1 MGHLTSR
8 DAYKNL
14 EDRINWFT
22 QGAAASETLTKILQV
37 LFTEKEAKWVARL
50 PIRPFT
56 LKKAAQL
63 WGTSEAKA
71 EKLLDHLCEKG
82 LLVDSYDRGVRK
94 FVLPPPMIGFF
105 EFSLMR
111 TRGDIDQKYLS
122 ELFYQYINVEE
133 DFIKELF
140 LGMDTKL
147 GRVFVNEPVLMTEKT
162 NHILDYERATHI
174 IEEADFIGV
183 GTCFCRHKNY
193 HLGIP
198 CKQNAPMETCLT
210 FGNVARSL
218 AEHGGYTRPIDKS
231 EAKEI
236 LEMCYGYNLVQMGEN
251 VREYPA
257 FMCNCCGCC
266 CEALETVRR
275 FSPMQPIA
283 TTNYIPK
290 INPND
295 CVSCGKCEKVC
306 PILAISMQENN
317 PAAPV
322 SPEEKPITI
331 RGMEPEAATRACE
344 AGAAAAG
351 AAAGAAVAA
360 AGVAGV
366 AASGASGIPAKK
378 RRPVID
384 ESICL
389 GCGVCARN
397 CPKKAISLQ
406 RRPIEVITPVNSTHR
421 FVLQAIEKGTLQ
433 NLIFDNQAFANHRAM
448 AAVFGTILKL
458 PPLKQALASK
468 QFKSVYL
475 DHLLSAQNAR
485 KKKELSH

>member
-8 DAYKNL
+8 DAYRNL
-14 EDRINWFT
+14 EDRLNWFT
-22 QGAAASETLTKILQV
+22 QGAPSSETLTKILQV

-63 WGTSEAKA
+63 WGTTEAKA
-71 EKLLDHLCEKG
+71 EKLLDRLCEKG

-133 DFIKELF
+133 DFIKDLF

-147 GRVFVNEPVLMTEKT
+147 GRVFVNESVLMTEKT

-198 CKQNAPMETCLT
+198 CKLNAPMETCLT

-218 AEHGGYTRPIDKS
+218 AEHGGYTRPIDKV

-236 LEMCYGYNLVQMGEN
+236 LEMSYGYNLVQMGEN
-251 VREYPA
+251 VREHPA

-266 CEALETVRR
+266 CEALEAVRR

-283 TTNYIPK
+283 TTNYLPK
-290 INPND
+290 IDPEE
-295 CVSCGKCEKVC
+295 CVSCGRCKEVC
-306 PILAISMQENN
+306 PIEAISMQEEA
-317 PAAPV
+317 PA
-322 SPEEKPITI
+322 
-331 RGMEPEAATRACE
+331 EP
-344 AGAAAAG
+344 AAAASSPVSG
-351 AAAGAAVAA
+351 SASAPASASSEPAVP
-360 AGVAGV
+360 GP
-366 AASGASGIPAKK
+366 ASVFSNKK
-378 RRPVID
+378 RPVID
-384 ESICL
+384 RNICL
-389 GCGVCARN
+389 GCGVCARS

-421 FVLQAIEKGTLQ
+421 FVVQAIEKGTLQ

-448 AAVFGTILKL
+448 AAVLGTILKL

-475 DHLLSAQNAR
+475 DHLLSAQ
-485 KKKELSH
+485 KKSKETKV

>member
-8 DAYKNL
+8 DAYRNL

-22 QGAAASETLTKILQV
+22 QGAPASETLTKILEV

-147 GRVFVNEPVLMTEKT
+147 GRVFVNEPVLITEKT

-198 CKQNAPMETCLT
+198 CRQNAPMETCLT

-218 AEHGGYTRPIDKS
+218 AQHGGYTRPIDKS

-251 VREYPA
+251 VREHPA

-290 INPND
+290 INHSD

-317 PAAPV
+317 LPV
-322 SPEEKPITI
+322 SDSKEEK
-331 RGMEPEAATRACE
+331 
-344 AGAAAAG
+344 
-351 AAAGAAVAA
+351 
-360 AGVAGV
+360 
-366 AASGASGIPAKK
+366 PAKK

-397 CPKKAISLQ
+397 CPKKAITLQ

-485 KKKELSH
+485 KKKNL

>member
-8 DAYKNL
+8 DAYRNL

-22 QGAAASETLTKILQV
+22 QGAAPSETLTKILRV
-37 LFTEKEAKWVARL
+37 LFTEKEAKWVAKL

-56 LKKAAQL
+56 LKKAARL
-63 WGTSEAKA
+63 WGTTEAKA

-82 LLVDSYDRGVRK
+82 LLVDSYDRGIRK

-133 DFIKELF
+133 DFIKDLF

-174 IEEADFIGV
+174 IEDADFIGV

-198 CKQNAPMETCLT
+198 CKLNAPMETCLT

-231 EAKEI
+231 EALEI
-236 LEMCYGYNLVQMGEN
+236 LEMSYGYNLVQMGEN
-251 VREYPA
+251 VRERPA

-266 CEALETVRR
+266 CEALEAVRR
-275 FSPMQPIA
+275 FAPMQPIA
-283 TTNYIPK
+283 TTNYLPK
-290 INPND
+290 INPD
-295 CVSCGKCEKVC
+295 ECVSCGKCEKVC
-306 PILAISMQENN
+306 PILAISMQE
-317 PAAPV
+317 
-322 SPEEKPITI
+322 
-331 RGMEPEAATRACE
+331 REAS
-344 AGAAAAG
+344 
-351 AAAGAAVAA
+351 VD
-360 AGVAGV
+360 
-366 AASGASGIPAKK
+366 KK
-378 RRPVID
+378 KPVID
-384 ESICL
+384 ETICL

-397 CPKKAISLQ
+397 CPKKAITLQ
-406 RRPIEVITPVNSTHR
+406 RRPVEVITPVNSTHR

-433 NLIFDNQAFANHRAM
+433 NLVFDNQAFANHRAM
-448 AAVFGTILKL
+448 AAVFGTILRL
-458 PPLKQALASK
+458 PPLKQAMASR

-475 DHLLSAQNAR
+475 DHLLAAQ
-485 KKKELSH
+485 KKA

>member
-8 DAYKNL
+8 DAYRNL

-22 QGAAASETLTKILQV
+22 QGAAPSETLTKILRV
-37 LFTEKEAKWVARL
+37 LFTEKEAKWVAKL

-56 LKKAAQL
+56 LKKAARL
-63 WGTSEAKA
+63 WGTTEAKA
-71 EKLLDHLCEKG
+71 EKLLNHLCEKG
-82 LLVDSYDRGVRK
+82 LLVDSYDRGIRK

-133 DFIKELF
+133 DFIKDLF

-174 IEEADFIGV
+174 IEDADFIGV

-198 CKQNAPMETCLT
+198 CKLNAPMETCLT

-231 EAKEI
+231 EALEI
-236 LEMCYGYNLVQMGEN
+236 LEMSYGYNLVQMGEN
-251 VREYPA
+251 VRERPA

-266 CEALETVRR
+266 CEALEAVRR
-275 FSPMQPIA
+275 FAPMQPIA
-283 TTNYIPK
+283 TTNYLPK
-290 INPND
+290 INPD
-295 CVSCGKCEKVC
+295 ECVSCGKCEKVC
-306 PILAISMQENN
+306 PILAISMQE
-317 PAAPV
+317 
-322 SPEEKPITI
+322 
-331 RGMEPEAATRACE
+331 REAS
-344 AGAAAAG
+344 
-351 AAAGAAVAA
+351 VD
-360 AGVAGV
+360 
-366 AASGASGIPAKK
+366 KK
-378 RRPVID
+378 KPVID
-384 ESICL
+384 ETICL

-397 CPKKAISLQ
+397 CPKKAITLQ
-406 RRPIEVITPVNSTHR
+406 RRPVEVITPVNSTHR

-433 NLIFDNQAFANHRAM
+433 NLVFDNQAFANHRAM
-448 AAVFGTILKL
+448 AAVFGTILRL
-458 PPLKQALASK
+458 PPLKQAMASR

-475 DHLLSAQNAR
+475 DHLLAAQ
-485 KKKELSH
+485 KKA

>member
-8 DAYKNL
+8 DAYRNL

-22 QGAAASETLTKILQV
+22 QGAAPSETLTKILRV
-37 LFTEKEAKWVARL
+37 LFTEKEAKWVAKL
-50 PIRPFT
+50 PIRPFS
-56 LKKAAQL
+56 LKKTAQM
-63 WGTSEAKA
+63 WGTTEAKA

-82 LLVDSYDRGVRK
+82 LLVDSYDHGIRK

-133 DFIKELF
+133 DFIKDLF

-174 IEEADFIGV
+174 IEDADFIGV
-183 GTCFCRHKNY
+183 GTCFCRHKNF

-198 CKQNAPMETCLT
+198 CKLNAPMETCLT

-231 EAKEI
+231 EALEI
-236 LEMCYGYNLVQMGEN
+236 LEMSYGYNLVQMGEN
-251 VREYPA
+251 VRERPA

-266 CEALETVRR
+266 CEALNAVRR
-275 FSPMQPIA
+275 FAPMQPIA
-283 TTNYIPK
+283 TTNYLPK
-290 INPND
+290 INPD
-295 CVSCGKCEKVC
+295 ECVSCGKCEKVC
-306 PILAISMQENN
+306 PVLAISMQE
-317 PAAPV
+317 
-322 SPEEKPITI
+322 
-331 RGMEPEAATRACE
+331 REAS
-344 AGAAAAG
+344 
-351 AAAGAAVAA
+351 VD
-360 AGVAGV
+360 
-366 AASGASGIPAKK
+366 KK
-378 RRPVID
+378 KPVID

-397 CPKKAISLQ
+397 CPKKAITLQ
-406 RRPIEVITPVNSTHR
+406 RRPVEVITPVNSTHR

-433 NLIFDNQAFANHRAM
+433 NLVFDNQAFANHRAM
-448 AAVFGTILKL
+448 AAVFGTILRL
-458 PPLKQALASK
+458 PPLKQAMASR

-475 DHLLSAQNAR
+475 DHLLAAQ
-485 KKKELSH
+485 KKA

>member
-8 DAYKNL
+8 DAYRNL

-22 QGAAASETLTKILQV
+22 QGAPASETLTKILQV
-37 LFTEKEAKWVARL
+37 LFTEKEAKWVAKL
-50 PIRPFT
+50 PIRPFS

-71 EKLLDHLCEKG
+71 EKLLDRLCEKG

-133 DFIKELF
+133 DFIKDLF

-147 GRVFVNEPVLMTEKT
+147 GRVFVNESVLMTEKT

-183 GTCFCRHKNY
+183 GTCFCRHKNF

-198 CKQNAPMETCLT
+198 CKLNAPMETCLT

-218 AEHGGYTRPIDKS
+218 AEHGGYTRPIDKA

-236 LEMCYGYNLVQMGEN
+236 LEMSYSYNLVQMGEN
-251 VREYPA
+251 VREHPA

-266 CEALETVRR
+266 CEALEAVRR

-290 INPND
+290 INYDD

-306 PILAISMQENN
+306 PILAISMQEEVVKGDGSFDNLHDSCHVIKGN
-317 PAAPV
+317 DSSDTLHAKCQKNRPLD
-322 SPEEKPITI
+322 ITS
-331 RGMEPEAATRACE
+331 AQQ
-344 AGAAAAG
+344 
-351 AAAGAAVAA
+351 
-360 AGVAGV
+360 
-366 AASGASGIPAKK
+366 K

-397 CPKKAISLQ
+397 CPKKAITLQ

-433 NLIFDNQAFANHRAM
+433 NLVFDNQAFANHRAM

-475 DHLLSAQNAR
+475 DHLLSAQNAQ
-485 KKKELSH
+485 KKK

>member
-8 DAYKNL
+8 DAYRNL

-22 QGAAASETLTKILQV
+22 QGAAPSETLTKILRV
-37 LFTEKEAKWVARL
+37 LFTEKEAKWVAKL
-50 PIRPFT
+50 PIRPFS
-56 LKKAAQL
+56 LKKTAQM
-63 WGTSEAKA
+63 WGTTEAKA

-82 LLVDSYDRGVRK
+82 LLVDSYDHGIRK

-133 DFIKELF
+133 DFIKDLF

-174 IEEADFIGV
+174 IEDADFIGV
-183 GTCFCRHKNY
+183 GTCFCRHKNF

-198 CKQNAPMETCLT
+198 CKLNAPMETCLT

-231 EAKEI
+231 EALEI
-236 LEMCYGYNLVQMGEN
+236 LEMSYGYNLVQMGEN
-251 VREYPA
+251 VRERPA

-266 CEALETVRR
+266 CEALNAVRR
-275 FSPMQPIA
+275 FAPMQPIA
-283 TTNYIPK
+283 TTNYLPK
-290 INPND
+290 INPD
-295 CVSCGKCEKVC
+295 ECVSCGKCEKVC
-306 PILAISMQENN
+306 PILAISMQE
-317 PAAPV
+317 
-322 SPEEKPITI
+322 
-331 RGMEPEAATRACE
+331 REAS
-344 AGAAAAG
+344 
-351 AAAGAAVAA
+351 VD
-360 AGVAGV
+360 
-366 AASGASGIPAKK
+366 KK
-378 RRPVID
+378 KPVID

-397 CPKKAISLQ
+397 CPKKAITLQ
-406 RRPIEVITPVNSTHR
+406 RRPVEVITPVNSTHR

-433 NLIFDNQAFANHRAM
+433 NLVFDNQAFANHRAM
-448 AAVFGTILKL
+448 AAVFGTILRL
-458 PPLKQALASK
+458 PPLKQAMASR

-475 DHLLSAQNAR
+475 DHLLAAQ
-485 KKKELSH
+485 KKA

>member
-22 QGAAASETLTKILQV
+22 QGAPASETLTKILEV

-63 WGTSEAKA
+63 WGTSETKA

-198 CKQNAPMETCLT
+198 CRQNAPMETCLT

-251 VREYPA
+251 VREHPA

-290 INPND
+290 INYND

-317 PAAPV
+317 LPV
-322 SPEEKPITI
+322 SDSKEEK
-331 RGMEPEAATRACE
+331 
-344 AGAAAAG
+344 
-351 AAAGAAVAA
+351 
-360 AGVAGV
+360 
-366 AASGASGIPAKK
+366 PAKK

-384 ESICL
+384 VSICL

-397 CPKKAISLQ
+397 CPKKAIILQ

-475 DHLLSAQNAR
+475 DHLLSAQ
-485 KKKELSH
+485 KKEKK

>member
-22 QGAAASETLTKILQV
+22 QGAPASETLTKILEV

-198 CKQNAPMETCLT
+198 CRQNAPMETCLT

-251 VREYPA
+251 VREHPA

-290 INPND
+290 INYND

-306 PILAISMQENN
+306 PILAISMLENN
-317 PAAPV
+317 LPV
-322 SPEEKPITI
+322 SDSKEEK
-331 RGMEPEAATRACE
+331 
-344 AGAAAAG
+344 
-351 AAAGAAVAA
+351 
-360 AGVAGV
+360 
-366 AASGASGIPAKK
+366 PAKK

-397 CPKKAISLQ
+397 CPKKAITLQ

-458 PPLKQALASK
+458 PSLKQALASK

-485 KKKELSH
+485 KKKNL

>member
-8 DAYKNL
+8 DAYRNL

-22 QGAAASETLTKILQV
+22 QGAAPSETLTKILRV
-37 LFTEKEAKWVARL
+37 LFTEKEAKWVAKL
-50 PIRPFT
+50 PIRPFS
-56 LKKAAQL
+56 LKKAARL
-63 WGTSEAKA
+63 WGTTEAKA

-82 LLVDSYDRGVRK
+82 LLVDSYDHGIRK

-133 DFIKELF
+133 DFIKDLF

-174 IEEADFIGV
+174 IEDADFIGV
-183 GTCFCRHKNY
+183 GTCFCRHKNF

-198 CKQNAPMETCLT
+198 CKLNAPMETCLT

-231 EAKEI
+231 EALEI
-236 LEMCYGYNLVQMGEN
+236 LEMSYGYNLVQMGEN
-251 VREYPA
+251 VRERPA

-266 CEALETVRR
+266 CEALNAVRR
-275 FSPMQPIA
+275 FAPMQPIA
-283 TTNYIPK
+283 TTNYLPK
-290 INPND
+290 INPD
-295 CVSCGKCEKVC
+295 ECVSCGKCEKVC
-306 PILAISMQENN
+306 PILAISMQE
-317 PAAPV
+317 
-322 SPEEKPITI
+322 
-331 RGMEPEAATRACE
+331 REAS
-344 AGAAAAG
+344 
-351 AAAGAAVAA
+351 VD
-360 AGVAGV
+360 
-366 AASGASGIPAKK
+366 KK
-378 RRPVID
+378 KPVID
-384 ESICL
+384 ETICL

-397 CPKKAISLQ
+397 CPKKAITLQ
-406 RRPIEVITPVNSTHR
+406 RRPVEVITPVNSTHR

-433 NLIFDNQAFANHRAM
+433 NLVFDNQAFANHRAM
-448 AAVFGTILKL
+448 AAVFGTILRL
-458 PPLKQALASK
+458 PPLKQAMASR

-475 DHLLSAQNAR
+475 DHLLAAQ
-485 KKKELSH
+485 KKA

>member
-8 DAYKNL
+8 DAYRNL

-22 QGAAASETLTKILQV
+22 QGAAPSETLTKILRV
-37 LFTEKEAKWVARL
+37 LFTEKEAKWVAKL

-82 LLVDSYDRGVRK
+82 LLVDSYDHGIRK

-133 DFIKELF
+133 DFIKDLF

-174 IEEADFIGV
+174 IEDADFIGV
-183 GTCFCRHKNY
+183 GTCFCRHKNF

-198 CKQNAPMETCLT
+198 CKLNAPMETCLT

-231 EAKEI
+231 EALEI
-236 LEMCYGYNLVQMGEN
+236 LEMSYGYNLVQMGEN
-251 VREYPA
+251 VRERPA

-266 CEALETVRR
+266 CEALNAVRR
-275 FSPMQPIA
+275 FAPMQPIA
-283 TTNYIPK
+283 TTNYLPK
-290 INPND
+290 INPD
-295 CVSCGKCEKVC
+295 ECVSCGKCEKVC
-306 PILAISMQENN
+306 PVLAISMQE
-317 PAAPV
+317 
-322 SPEEKPITI
+322 
-331 RGMEPEAATRACE
+331 REAS
-344 AGAAAAG
+344 
-351 AAAGAAVAA
+351 VD
-360 AGVAGV
+360 
-366 AASGASGIPAKK
+366 KK
-378 RRPVID
+378 KPVID
-384 ESICL
+384 ETICL

-397 CPKKAISLQ
+397 CPKKAITLQ
-406 RRPIEVITPVNSTHR
+406 RRPVEVITPVNSTHR

-433 NLIFDNQAFANHRAM
+433 NLVFDNQAFANHRAM
-448 AAVFGTILKL
+448 AAVFGTILRL
-458 PPLKQALASK
+458 PPLKQAMASR

-475 DHLLSAQNAR
+475 DHLLAAQ
-485 KKKELSH
+485 KKA

>member
-14 EDRINWFT
+14 EDRLNWFT
-22 QGAAASETLTKILQV
+22 QGAPSSETLTKILQV
-37 LFTEKEAKWVARL
+37 LFTEKEAKWVAKL
-50 PIRPFT
+50 PIRPFS

-63 WGTSEAKA
+63 WGTTEAKA
-71 EKLLDHLCEKG
+71 EKLLDRLCEKG

-133 DFIKELF
+133 DFIKDLF

-147 GRVFVNEPVLMTEKT
+147 GRVFVNESVLMTEKT

-193 HLGIP
+193 HLGVP
-198 CKQNAPMETCLT
+198 CKLNAPMETCLT

-218 AEHGGYTRPIDKS
+218 AEHGGYTRPIDKV

-236 LEMCYGYNLVQMGEN
+236 LEMSYGYNLVQMGEN
-251 VREYPA
+251 VREHPA

-266 CEALETVRR
+266 CEALEAVRR

-283 TTNYIPK
+283 TTNYLPK
-290 INPND
+290 INAAD
-295 CVSCGKCEKVC
+295 CVSCEKCEKVC
-306 PILAISMQENN
+306 PILAISMQET
-317 PAAPV
+317 APEAI
-322 SPEEKPITI
+322 PDTGENPITT
-331 RGMEPEAATRACE
+331 GEQDPVAS
-344 AGAAAAG
+344 GVSAAAS
-351 AAAGAAVAA
+351 AAAN
-360 AGVAGV
+360 
-366 AASGASGIPAKK
+366 SGTPVKK

-397 CPKKAISLQ
+397 CPKKAITLQ

-433 NLIFDNQAFANHRAM
+433 NLVFDNQAFANHRAM

-475 DHLLSAQNAR
+475 DHLLSAQKR
-485 KKKELSH
+485 QK

>member
-8 DAYKNL
+8 DAYRNL
-14 EDRINWFT
+14 EDRLNWFT
-22 QGAAASETLTKILQV
+22 QGAPPSETFTKILSV
-37 LFTEKEAKWVARL
+37 LFTEKEAKWVAKL
-50 PIRPFT
+50 PIRPFS

-71 EKLLDHLCEKG
+71 EKLLDRLCEKG
-82 LLVDSYDRGVRK
+82 LLVDSYDHGVRK

-133 DFIKELF
+133 DFIKDLF

-147 GRVFVNEPVLMTEKT
+147 GRVFVNESVLMTEKT

-198 CKQNAPMETCLT
+198 CKLGAPMETCLT

-236 LEMCYGYNLVQMGEN
+236 LAMSYSYNLVQMGEN
-251 VREYPA
+251 VRENPA

-266 CEALETVRR
+266 CEALEAVRR

-283 TTNYIPK
+283 TTNYLPR
-290 INPND
+290 INRDD

-306 PILAISMQENN
+306 PILAISMSENG
-317 PAAPV
+317 PAIDTAG
-322 SPEEKPITI
+322 SAGTA
-331 RGMEPEAATRACE
+331 GT

-351 AAAGAAVAA
+351 KKH
-360 AGVAGV
+360 
-366 AASGASGIPAKK
+366 PA
-378 RRPVID
+378 ID
-384 ESICL
+384 ETICL

-397 CPKKAISLQ
+397 CPKKAITLQ

-433 NLIFDNQAFANHRAM
+433 NLVFDNQAFANHRAM

-475 DHLLSAQNAR
+475 DHLLAR
-485 KKKELSH
+485 QKK

>member
-8 DAYKNL
+8 DAYRNL

-22 QGAAASETLTKILQV
+22 QGAPASETLTKILQV

-50 PIRPFT
+50 PIRPFS

-71 EKLLDHLCEKG
+71 EKLLDRLCEKG

-133 DFIKELF
+133 DFIKDLF

-147 GRVFVNEPVLMTEKT
+147 GRVFVNESVLMTEKT

-198 CKQNAPMETCLT
+198 CKLNAPMETCLT

-218 AEHGGYTRPIDKS
+218 AEHGGYTRPIDKA

-236 LEMCYGYNLVQMGEN
+236 LEMSYSYNLVQMGEN
-251 VREYPA
+251 VREHPA

-266 CEALETVRR
+266 CEALEAVRR

-290 INPND
+290 INYDD

-306 PILAISMQENN
+306 PILAISMQEEVVKGDGSFDNLHDSCHVIKGN
-317 PAAPV
+317 DSSDTLHAKCQKNRPLD
-322 SPEEKPITI
+322 ITS
-331 RGMEPEAATRACE
+331 AQQ
-344 AGAAAAG
+344 
-351 AAAGAAVAA
+351 
-360 AGVAGV
+360 
-366 AASGASGIPAKK
+366 K

-397 CPKKAISLQ
+397 CPKKAITLQ

-433 NLIFDNQAFANHRAM
+433 NLVFDNQAFANHRAM

-475 DHLLSAQNAR
+475 DHLLSAQNAQ
-485 KKKELSH
+485 KKKLSRGRFF

>member
-14 EDRINWFT
+14 EDRLNWFT
-22 QGAAASETLTKILQV
+22 QGAPSSETLTKILQV
-37 LFTEKEAKWVARL
+37 LFTEKEAKWVAKL
-50 PIRPFT
+50 PIRPFS

-63 WGTSEAKA
+63 WGTTEAKA
-71 EKLLDHLCEKG
+71 EKLLDRLCEKG

-133 DFIKELF
+133 DFIKDLF

-147 GRVFVNEPVLMTEKT
+147 GRVFVNESVLMTEKT

-198 CKQNAPMETCLT
+198 CKLNAPMETCLT

-231 EAKEI
+231 EAREI

-251 VREYPA
+251 VREHPA

-266 CEALETVRR
+266 CEALEAVKK

-283 TTNYIPK
+283 TTNYLPK
-290 INPND
+290 INAD
-295 CVSCGKCEKVC
+295 ECVSCGKCAKVC
-306 PILAISMQENN
+306 PIEAISMRENA
-317 PAAPV
+317 PMETPV
-322 SPEEKPITI
+322 SGTAGQTGSSRATTASTGHASDCEK
-331 RGMEPEAATRACE
+331 E
-344 AGAAAAG
+344 AGPSLSP
-351 AAAGAAVAA
+351 V
-360 AGVAGV
+360 
-366 AASGASGIPAKK
+366 SMQKK
-378 RRPVID
+378 RPVID

-397 CPKKAISLQ
+397 CPKRAITLQ

-433 NLIFDNQAFANHRAM
+433 NLVFDNQAFANHRAM

-475 DHLLSAQNAR
+475 DHLLSAQR
-485 KKKELSH
+485 KEQR

>member
-8 DAYKNL
+8 DAYRNL

-22 QGAAASETLTKILQV
+22 QGAAPSETLTKILRV
-37 LFTEKEAKWVARL
+37 LFTEKEAKWVAKL

-56 LKKAAQL
+56 LKKAARL
-63 WGTSEAKA
+63 WGTTEAKA

-82 LLVDSYDRGVRK
+82 LLVDSYDHGIRK

-133 DFIKELF
+133 DFIKDLF

-174 IEEADFIGV
+174 IEDADFIGV
-183 GTCFCRHKNY
+183 GTCFCRHKNF

-198 CKQNAPMETCLT
+198 CKLNAPMETCLT

-231 EAKEI
+231 EALEI
-236 LEMCYGYNLVQMGEN
+236 LEMSYGYNLVQMGEN
-251 VREYPA
+251 VRERPA

-266 CEALETVRR
+266 CEALEAVRR
-275 FSPMQPIA
+275 FAPMQPIA
-283 TTNYIPK
+283 TTNYLPK
-290 INPND
+290 INPD
-295 CVSCGKCEKVC
+295 ECVSCGKCEKVC
-306 PILAISMQENN
+306 PVLAISMQE
-317 PAAPV
+317 
-322 SPEEKPITI
+322 
-331 RGMEPEAATRACE
+331 REAS
-344 AGAAAAG
+344 
-351 AAAGAAVAA
+351 VD
-360 AGVAGV
+360 
-366 AASGASGIPAKK
+366 KK
-378 RRPVID
+378 KPVID
-384 ESICL
+384 ETICL

-397 CPKKAISLQ
+397 CPKKAITLQ
-406 RRPIEVITPVNSTHR
+406 RRPVEVITPVNSTHR

-433 NLIFDNQAFANHRAM
+433 NLVFDNQAFANHRAM
-448 AAVFGTILKL
+448 AAVFGTILRL
-458 PPLKQALASK
+458 PPLKQAMASR

-475 DHLLSAQNAR
+475 DHLLAAQ
-485 KKKELSH
+485 KKA

>member
-8 DAYKNL
+8 DAYRNL

-22 QGAAASETLTKILQV
+22 QGAPASETLTKILQV
-37 LFTEKEAKWVARL
+37 LFTEKEAKWVAKL
-50 PIRPFT
+50 PIRPFS

-71 EKLLDHLCEKG
+71 EKLLDRLCEKG

-133 DFIKELF
+133 DFIKDLF

-147 GRVFVNEPVLMTEKT
+147 GRVFVNESVLMTEKT

-198 CKQNAPMETCLT
+198 CKLNAPMETCLT

-218 AEHGGYTRPIDKS
+218 AEHGGYTRPIDKA

-236 LEMCYGYNLVQMGEN
+236 LEMSYSYNLVQMGEN
-251 VREYPA
+251 VREHPA

-266 CEALETVRR
+266 CEALEAVRR

-290 INPND
+290 INYDD

-306 PILAISMQENN
+306 PILAISMQEEVVKGDGSFDNLHDSCHVIKGN
-317 PAAPV
+317 DSSDTLHAKCQKNRPLD
-322 SPEEKPITI
+322 ITS
-331 RGMEPEAATRACE
+331 AQQ
-344 AGAAAAG
+344 
-351 AAAGAAVAA
+351 
-360 AGVAGV
+360 
-366 AASGASGIPAKK
+366 K

-397 CPKKAISLQ
+397 CPKKAITLQ

-433 NLIFDNQAFANHRAM
+433 NLVFDNQAFANHRAM

-468 QFKSVYL
+468 QFKSIYL
-475 DHLLSAQNAR
+475 DHLLSAQ
-485 KKKELSH
+485 K

>member
-14 EDRINWFT
+14 EDRLNWFT
-22 QGAAASETLTKILQV
+22 QGAPSSETLTKILSV
-37 LFTEKEAKWVARL
+37 LFTEKEAKWVAKL
-50 PIRPFT
+50 PIRPFS

-82 LLVDSYDRGVRK
+82 LLVDSYDHGVRK

-122 ELFYQYINVEE
+122 ELFYQYIHVEE
-133 DFIKELF
+133 DLF

-147 GRVFVNEPVLMTEKT
+147 GRVFVNESVLLTDKA
-162 NHILDYERATHI
+162 NHILDYERATRI

-198 CKQNAPMETCLT
+198 CKLGAPMETCLT

-231 EAKEI
+231 EAKDI
-236 LEMCYGYNLVQMGEN
+236 LAMSYGYNLVQMGEN
-251 VREYPA
+251 VRENPA

-266 CEALETVRR
+266 CEALEAVRR

-283 TTNYIPK
+283 TTNYLPH
-290 INPND
+290 INRDD

-306 PILAISMQENN
+306 PILAISMEDSS
-317 PAAPV
+317 AAA
-322 SPEEKPITI
+322 S
-331 RGMEPEAATRACE
+331 M
-344 AGAAAAG
+344 AGAGGAAG
-351 AAAGAAVAA
+351 AACSFGAAAEIGSASEADAAAKAGSDSAGATAK
-360 AGVAGV
+360 AGSDSAG
-366 AASGASGIPAKK
+366 KK
-378 RRPVID
+378 HPVID
-384 ESICL
+384 ETICL

-397 CPKKAISLQ
+397 CPRKAITLQ

-433 NLIFDNQAFANHRAM
+433 NLVFDNQAFANHRAM

-475 DHLLSAQNAR
+475 DHLLAR
-485 KKKELSH
+485 QKK